1 MLPVPVRRLRVGLFA
16 RARFRRLRIRTSTC
30 QTLSL
35 TLTLDGAYVD
45 KARASSVY
53 RDFASGYSQTGSS
66 EFLDGSFVTGTA
78 TQYSA
83 YSVTNPC
90 GYVMS
95 TPSDRTY

>member
-1 MLPVPVRRLRVGLFA
+1 MLPAPVRRLRVGLFA
-16 RARFRRLRIRTSTC
+16 GPASAAYGYEISTC

-35 TLTLDGAYVD
+35 TQILDGADVD

-95 TPSDRTY
+95 TPNDRTY

>member
-1 MLPVPVRRLRVGLFA
+1 MF
-16 RARFRRLRIRTSTC
+16 
-30 QTLSL
+30 
-35 TLTLDGAYVD
+35 
-45 KARASSVY
+45 

-78 TQYSA
+78 TRYSI

-95 TPSDRTY
+95 TSNDRTY